1 MITVGQITEQ
11 IFRLH
16 VGGNPDADREITFYD
31 VRFLMGQVVNRILK
45 TEHLS
50 VNVANGEH
58 FPPHVCIASYTADV
72 TAVDANT
79 ASEATLPVFP
89 MNLPRQMGVWSVAST
104 QNPHD
109 KYIPIQTGQWSLV
122 SANSMLSVLEGHVG
136 YEVIGNKI
144 RFTENLITDQ
154 ITEVALQLLV
164 QDVTTMTDT
173 DVLPVPP
180 ELEDTIIQET
190 LKVLSTS
197 AKPQDVTP
205 DSNDQA

>member
-1 MITVGQITEQ
+1 M
-11 IFRLH
+11 
-16 VGGNPDADREITFYD
+16 
-31 VRFLMGQVVNRILK
+31 
-45 TEHLS
+45 
-50 VNVANGEH
+50 
-58 FPPHVCIASYTADV
+58 
-72 TAVDANT
+72 
-79 ASEATLPVFP
+79 FP

-154 ITEVALQLLV
+154 ITQVALQLLV
-164 QDVTTMTDT
+164 QDVTSMTDT

-190 LKVLSTS
+190 LKVLATS